1 MDSATYHKLL
11 NNIEDTIPGME
22 RVSFNLQFSA
32 QKKSIEIALI
42 LSLLFGTLGID
53 RLYLGQIGLALLKL
67 ITCGGGGI
75 WTVIDWFLI
84 MGATRAKNIQIAE
97 SIRVND
103 DYGVL

>member
-1 MDSATYHKLL
+1 MDSATYSTLL
-11 NNIEDTIPGME
+11 NNIEDKIPGME
-22 RVSFNLQFSA
+22 RIDFNLQFSA
-32 QKKSIEIALI
+32 QRKSTSVAFV
-42 LSLLFGTLGID
+42 LSLLFGSFGID
-53 RLYLGQIGLALLKL
+53 RFYLEQYGLGFLKL

-103 DYGVL
+103 DYNVL